1 MLFRFSISHASGL
14 YSCYDRNLDG
24 LNDAIAWVKLL
35 LQSWGY
41 IQSVTL
47 HQHLTDDSCGQ
58 IQLVGTYILDG
69 TKVINRETKVTI

>member
-1 MLFRFSISHASGL
+1 MLFTFSISHASGL
-14 YSCYDRNLDG
+14 YSCYYRNLDG

-47 HQHLTDDSCGQ
+47 HQYLTDDSCGQ
-58 IQLVGTYILDG
+58 IQFIGSFILDG
-69 TKVINRETKVTI
+69 TKVINRETKVAI